1 VPLQT
6 VRTPGNI
13 PPSKWKPGA
22 GAIKDLRM
30 RYRKGKK
37 ELPNEDEKARDASV
51 ANTTNFQVGQ
61 TVVAR
66 THISRTNPT
75 TGKVDT
81 FAKPGDRLKVEK
93 VLSIGSAEVSRLG
106 WPGVVLVGI
115 PEIRKTKDLESE
127 AKSFDL
133 KELRYKYRKAKG
145 LRRRLRKSTAGS
157 SLIHVRKKDI
167 DKLKEEA
174 EAKGIKFDWRGTHSN
189 GNERVKLT
197 GDDEAIDAMARKF
210 GRRMKSLN
218 TGVKAMDDEMIDATT
233 DEVGIEDKEM
243 PDEPLSAQFL
253 RRVHEDKSIL
263 MQDYH
268 DIIRHVEHPEIRKF
282 AEETLLPALEDIM
295 SGVEELFD
303 THHSDLPGI
312 EGAMTKD
319 ADMEDETIENTD
331 EKGEDLE
338 SDDTVN
344 ETADIQSEGDST
356 DDREEEEPT
365 GDEVVEGME
374 TKRLKNAKTKSA
386 ECTCKD
392 KKNCKCGK
400 SLKKKKALTE
410 DEVEGIK
417 GDIETDPVE
426 SLASK
431 ALEMEEKAELGEV
444 SNYLKDVSTLP
455 DIEDDHRLKAYHYH
469 KNLERMSGMDVFDM
483 KALDDEETEDKSIP
497 GDLEW
502 LQEEG
507 AEGEHKNIH
516 PHRKMC
522 GKSSRFLKGLSTE
535 RAFGET
541 HRDTAMALH
550 KEMEGAINED
560 QMEDEVKDDEMMEE
574 IVEEEIPEPGTMD
587 TKAKDDDKDEKAMK
601 VRMKSWWGVVNKVGN
616 YILEKINDQGRQSSP
631 NTPPYRITD
640 KRTNKTVATA
650 DSLREAEK
658 KIDDLDDQD
667 YAAQKGKKS
676 TEDDDKDEK
685 KLKGTLLAQRKMM
698 RELYSKLNG
707 LAKIR

>member
-1 VPLQT
+1 
-6 VRTPGNI
+6 
-13 PPSKWKPGA
+13 
-22 GAIKDLRM
+22 
-30 RYRKGKK
+30 
-37 ELPNEDEKARDASV
+37 
-51 ANTTNFQVGQ
+51 
-61 TVVAR
+61 
-66 THISRTNPT
+66 
-75 TGKVDT
+75 
-81 FAKPGDRLKVEK
+81 
-93 VLSIGSAEVSRLG
+93 
-106 WPGVVLVGI
+106 
-115 PEIRKTKDLESE
+115 
-127 AKSFDL
+127 
-133 KELRYKYRKAKG
+133 
-145 LRRRLRKSTAGS
+145 
-157 SLIHVRKKDI
+157 
-167 DKLKEEA
+167 
-174 EAKGIKFDWRGTHSN
+174 
-189 GNERVKLT
+189 
-197 GDDEAIDAMARKF
+197 
-210 GRRMKSLN
+210 
-218 TGVKAMDDEMIDATT
+218 MDDEMIDATT

-374 TKRLKNAKTKSA
+374 TKRFKNIKTKSA

-400 SLKKKKALTE
+400 SLKKKKALTD
-410 DEVEGIK
+410 DEVDAIK
-417 GDIETDPVE
+417 DDIDTQASDTEDAPVE
-426 SLASK
+426 SLSSK

-469 KNLERMSGMDVFDM
+469 KNLERMSGMDAFDM
-483 KALDDEETEDKSIP
+483 KALDDDETEDKSIP

-535 RAFGET
+535 KAFGET
-541 HRDTAMALH
+541 HRDMAMTLH

-560 QMEDEVKDDEMMEE
+560 QMEDEVKDDEVMEE
-574 IVEEEIPEPGTMD
+574 VVEEEIPEPGTMN
-587 TKAKDDDKDEKAMK
+587 TKAKDDKDEKK
-601 VRMKSWWGVVNKVGN
+601 KS
-616 YILEKINDQGRQSSP
+616 I
-631 NTPPYRITD
+631 
-640 KRTNKTVATA
+640 KTKS
-650 DSLREAEK
+650 D
-658 KIDDLDDQD
+658 DDL
-667 YAAQKGKKS
+667 
-676 TEDDDKDEK
+676 EDKDEK